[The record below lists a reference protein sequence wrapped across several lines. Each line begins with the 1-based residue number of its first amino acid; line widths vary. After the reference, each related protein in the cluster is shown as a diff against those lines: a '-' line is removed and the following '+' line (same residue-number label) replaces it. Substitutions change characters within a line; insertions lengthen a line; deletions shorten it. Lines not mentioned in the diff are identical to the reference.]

1 MLTARIEAAFRL
13 IQRLPRVVWTWV
25 EPNLNAFLEARLP
38 LIWLL
43 SLLLGLGV
51 AVAAIVFRELI
62 GIFQLFW
69 LGTSSELV
77 FSAAQSLPWYWI
89 MAGPTV
95 GGLLVGLL
103 LTRLEARRTG
113 AVADVIEAR
122 ALSGRKLSLRQ
133 GLLSAFVT
141 ALSLGSGAS
150 AGREGPVVHLGAV
163 LATAIAWRA
172 SLPEWG
178 RRTLLGAGVATAIS
192 ASFNAPIAG
201 VLFAHEVILGH
212 YAMRSFVPIVIASAA
227 GAVVSRLWFGSAAA
241 FLVPTH
247 QITSFW
253 EFPAFALLGVTAAV
267 VAILFQFA
275 LFAAEYAARAIH
287 IPLWT
292 RPLAGGILVG
302 GIAVVFPQV
311 LGVGYEIT
319 DMALWNQLP
328 LAIMLALIVVKTVAT
343 AITLAMRF
351 GGGIFS
357 PALLLGAL
365 TGGAFGIIAASVFP
379 TMASSQGLYA
389 ILGMGAVAGA
399 VLGAPISTT
408 VIVFELTGG
417 YELSIAL
424 LLTVAVAHGINQAT
438 HGHSWFQWQLEMR
451 GLFLVEGPHR
461 ALGQV
466 TRVMDFMEVLDDDA
480 EPVTHDPETGA
491 QALKPTDT
499 LEAALRAFDKG
510 GHDRLPVVDPA
521 DNTRVIAFASH
532 VRALRSFNKAL
543 VELSEEEHR

>member
-1 MLTARIEAAFRL
+1 MSLFKL
-13 IQRLPRVVWTWV
+13 IQRLPQILRTWI
-25 EPNLNAFLEARLP
+25 EPNVSAFLEARLP
-38 LIWLL
+38 LVWLL
-43 SLLLGLGV
+43 SLLLGL
-51 AVAAIVFRELI
+51 AVAIAAIAFRELI
-62 GIFQLFW
+62 GFFQLFW
-69 LGTSSELV
+69 LGTRSERV
-77 FSAAQSLPWYWI
+77 FTAALALPWYWI
-89 MAGPTV
+89 MAGPVV
-95 GGLLVGLL
+95 GGLLVGIL

-122 ALSGRKLSLRQ
+122 ALSGRKLRFRE

-172 SLPEWG
+172 HLPEWC
-178 RRTLLGAGVATAIS
+178 RRTLLGAGVASAIS

-227 GAVVSRLWFGSAAA
+227 GAVASRLWFGSAAA

-267 VAILFQFA
+267 VAILFQFS
-275 LFAAEYAARAIH
+275 LFVSDYAARGIR

-292 RPLAGGILVG
+292 RPVVGGLIVG
-302 GIAVVFPQV
+302 GIAVVFPHV

-319 DMALWNQLP
+319 DMALWNRLP
-328 LAIMLALIVVKTVAT
+328 LMTMLALIVVKTAAT
-343 AITLAMRF
+343 SITLAMRF

-357 PALLLGAL
+357 PALFLGAL
-365 TGGAFGIIAASVFP
+365 TGGAFGIIAASAFP
-379 TMASSQGLYA
+379 TMASSEGLYA

-424 LLTVAVAHGINQAT
+424 LLTVAVAHGITQT
-438 HGHSWFQWQLEMR
+438 IHGHSWFQWQLEMR

-461 ALGQV
+461 ALGQ
-466 TRVMDFMEVLDDDA
+466 TIRVMDFMEPLDEED
-480 EPVTHDPETGA
+480 EPVIYDPETGTPS
-491 QALKPTDT
+491 LRPTDT
-499 LEAALRAFDKG
+499 LEASLRAFDKG
-510 GHDRLPVVDPA
+510 GHDRLPVVDLK
-521 DNTRVIAFASH
+521 DSSKVIAFASH
-532 VRALRSFNKAL
+532 VRALRFFNRAL
-543 VELSEEEHR
+543 VDMSEEEHR